1 MAVSESRVCSSREF
15 LQFFFLN
22 HLFIYFFK
30 PFIYFLAVLGL
41 HCCRGLSPMVLSGD
55 SSLVVVHGLLIVV
68 APLAVDRGL

>member
-1 MAVSESRVCSSREF
+1 MAVSESRACSSLEF
-15 LQFFFLN
+15 LQFFFFL
-22 HLFIYFFK
+22 K
-30 PFIYFLAVLGL
+30 PFTYFLAVLGL